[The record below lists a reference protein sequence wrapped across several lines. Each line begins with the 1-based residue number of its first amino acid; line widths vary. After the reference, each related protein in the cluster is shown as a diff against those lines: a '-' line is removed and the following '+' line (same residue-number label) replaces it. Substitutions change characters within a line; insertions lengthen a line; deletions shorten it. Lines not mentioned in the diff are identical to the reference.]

1 MVHGSIAK
9 EVTEAGLDEKVK
21 GVMDS
26 GLEEEDEGVRVV
38 NGNPLGRDSQQSE
51 L

>member
-1 MVHGSIAK
+1 MHGSIAK

-38 NGNPLGRDSQQSE
+38 DSNPLGMDSQQSE